1 MIETFD
7 IRQHIQFNADG
18 RAKCPQCLIVKG
30 NGYNK
35 LNLSVLENGAYKC
48 FRGCTPTEIR
58 TALGADPPKPQPD
71 ATIPEKKP
79 KLLTPQQVQASH
91 LNLTASRQGVEA
103 VKWLA
108 ARGITDEMIA
118 HYRIGLAK
126 AKVGTIN
133 VEAIALHI
141 PANDDGTQFYQKKRV
156 APWLTEQERQ
166 QQLGSNAQHYKAWSQ
181 FGIPPTVWFTHKPD
195 GAKSTWL
202 CEGEWDAILLGWQAK
217 QQNIPIAVATF
228 TCGAGTLPPE
238 SELKRLPGT
247 IYIFYDRDPAGEN
260 GAKKLRSA
268 LGDRG
273 RPALVPG
280 PDQCPKGWDIS
291 DCLNGGYTLADLQQA
306 TETADFTRER
316 DKNELDITAI
326 ATTRKGR
333 LLSLLRESYSDRL
346 RFNAMSKQVELDGQP
361 LDPDFVYLS
370 LLEQGLD
377 VGSKEFAVDVFLYLA
392 KKNAYNPVAQ
402 YLERVATE
410 HPPDPELLN
419 TAASRYLRTND
430 PLHASFLR
438 KTLIAAVARALRPGC
453 KVDTALIFTGG
464 QGLGK
469 STFWSI
475 LAGDFFCDSLSGQTS
490 DTDEKIKLY
499 SAWIH
504 EWAELEQVFKRKETS
519 QVKSFL
525 SATHDTFR
533 MPWGRSAE
541 KFPRHSVVVGT
552 TNEDDFLSD
561 ATGSRRYWVI
571 QLKQR
576 VCLELLERDRDR
588 LWAAAVWAFREGASW
603 ILSPEEAQ
611 QSEQINQRFQREDPW
626 FGAIEHYAANRETIR
641 VSELLDEAIKLELP
655 KQDRASQMRVA
666 DCLKSL
672 GWQRRHTDKGKIW
685 VKPDEIGS
693 QVVSQQPEPNN
704 EAGYKTDY
712 LFSEGSQRKSGSQ
725 EDQTMTPPPDYLN
738 PLTTSKTEVV
748 SAETPDISSVD
759 GVTDYLTTKN
769 APNLSPFL
777 KLGEPVE
784 ILVGRF
790 RGIRAVV
797 TGFEGDRVLVR
808 ASRWAID
815 RDYMLCDLKRLG

>member
-7 IRQHIQFNADG
+7 IRQHIQFNAEG

-30 NGYNK
+30 DGYNK
-35 LNLSVLENGAYKC
+35 LNLSVLDSGAYKC
-48 FRGCTPTEIR
+48 FRGCTPAEIR
-58 TALGADPPKPQPD
+58 AALGAEPPKPQIAP
-71 ATIPEKKP
+71 IPEKKP
-79 KLLTPQQVQASH
+79 KLFTPQQVLTAHQ
-91 LNLTASRQGVEA
+91 NLTASRQGVEA
-103 VKWLA
+103 VRWLES
-108 ARGITDEMIA
+108 RGITDEMMG

-126 AKVGTIN
+126 AKVGTQT

-141 PANDDGTQFYQKKRV
+141 PANDEGTHYYQKKRV
-156 APWLTEQERQ
+156 LPWLSDEERAAL
-166 QQLGSNAQHYKAWSQ
+166 LGSNAPHYKAWSQ
-181 FGIPPTVWFTHKPD
+181 FGIPPTAWFTHRPD

-217 QQNIPIAVATF
+217 QQNLPIAVATF
-228 TCGAGTLPPE
+228 TCGAGTVPPAA
-238 SELKRLPGT
+238 ELNRLPGT
-247 IYIFYDRDPAGEN
+247 VYIFYDRDKPGDD

-273 RPALVPG
+273 RPALVPANEN
-280 PDQCPKGWDIS
+280 PKKGWDIS
-291 DCLNGGYTLADLQQA
+291 DALTNGFTTEDLLVACQ
-306 TETADFTRER
+306 TADFTRER

-333 LLSLLRESYSDRL
+333 LLALLRESYADRL
-346 RFNAMSKQVELDGQP
+346 RFNAMSKQVELDSQP

-392 KKNAYNPVAQ
+392 KKNTYNPVAQ
-402 YLERVATE
+402 YLERVAGE
-410 HPPDPELLN
+410 HPADQDLLN
-419 TAASRYLRTND
+419 TAASRYLGTAD
-430 PLHASFLR
+430 PLHAAFLR
-438 KTLIAAVARALRPGC
+438 KTLIAAVARALKPGC

-475 LAGDFFCDSLSGQTS
+475 LTGEFFCDSLSGQTS

-519 QVKSFL
+519 QVKAFL

-541 KFPRHSVVVGT
+541 KFPRHSIVVGT

-588 LWAAAVWAFREGASW
+588 LWAAAVHAFREGASW

-626 FGAIEHYAANRETIR
+626 FSAIKFYASTRETIR
-641 VSELLDEAIKLELP
+641 VSELLGEAINLELAR
-655 KQDRASQMRVA
+655 QDRAAQMRVA
-666 DCLKSL
+666 DCLKGL
-672 GWQRRHTDKGKIW
+672 GWQRKHTNQGKVW
-685 VKPDEIGS
+685 VKIDEKGS
-693 QVVSQQPEPNN
+693 QGSHRPLETNQD
-704 EAGYKTDY
+704 GDSKSDY
-712 LFSEGSQRKSGSQ
+712 LFLGGSQGSQ
-725 EDQTMTPPPDYLN
+725 GSHSESMTSHSDHLN
-738 PLTTSKTEVV
+738 PVTTSENEVV
-748 SAETPDISSVD
+748 TAETPDISALGGGS
-759 GVTDYLTTKN
+759 DYLTTKN
-769 APNLSPFL
+769 APNCSPVL
-777 KLGEPVE
+777 EVGERVE
-784 ILVGRF
+784 VLVGRY
-790 RGIRAVV
+790 RGMKAVV

-815 RDYMLCDLKRLG
+815 RDYLLIDLKRIG